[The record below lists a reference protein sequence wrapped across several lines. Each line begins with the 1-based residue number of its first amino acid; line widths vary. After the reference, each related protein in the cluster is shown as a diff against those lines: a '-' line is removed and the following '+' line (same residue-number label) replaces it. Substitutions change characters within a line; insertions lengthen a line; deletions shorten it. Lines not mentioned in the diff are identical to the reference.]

1 MWRGGCLYNLMQVL
15 NHTINRTQNKLSFR
29 QQIEANG
36 LILIAVAIVLIYWIF
51 DSIASDQVFTRT
63 IIVCLVIVYGVMT
76 QSLINGRKAAL
87 LEKERTQEQ
96 LIQSESLAAIG
107 QLVAGIAHEL
117 NTPLATASSLIQTD
131 MELVQE
137 QAEKRQIDQA
147 LLENLAY
154 SLKELNKTKVIVKS
168 ILDLSRQ
175 TQTYL
180 EAVDMNAVIDE
191 ALQVLRNQYKSMEI
205 TIEKHYDPNL
215 PMIQG
220 NFSNLGQVLINIVKN
235 ALQSL
240 PDGRGKLSFFTS
252 VQLDNKSIVVECR
265 DNGIGIPPEIMKD
278 IFKPFF
284 TTKEVG
290 KGVGLGLYISHEIIK
305 KHAGEIR
312 VSSEVGTGTTF
323 TIELP
328 CKRCSKS

>member
-1 MWRGGCLYNLMQVL
+1 M
-15 NHTINRTQNKLSFR
+15 QNKPSFR

-36 LILIAVAIVLIYWIF
+36 LILIAIMMVLIYWII
-51 DSIASDQVFTRT
+51 DSIASDQVSTRL

-117 NTPLATASSLIQTD
+117 NNPLASASSLIQTD
-131 MELVQE
+131 IELIQE
-137 QAEKRQIDQA
+137 QAEKRQVDES
-147 LLENLAY
+147 LLEDLAY
-154 SLKELNKTKVIVKS
+154 SLKELNKTKEIVKS

-180 EAVDMNAVIDE
+180 EDVDMNAVIDE
-191 ALQVLRNQYKSMEI
+191 ALQILCNQYKSMEV
-205 TIEKHYDPNL
+205 TIEKHYDQNL
-215 PMIQG
+215 PTIQG
-220 NFSNLGQVLINIVKN
+220 NFSNLGQVLINIVNN
-235 ALQSL
+235 ALQAL
-240 PDGRGKLSFFTS
+240 PDGRGKILLFTS
-252 VQLDNKSIVVECR
+252 CNQAKDSIVVECR
-265 DNGIGIPPEIMKD
+265 DDGIGIPPEIMKD

-290 KGVGLGLYISHEIIK
+290 KGTGLGLYVSYEIIK
-305 KHAGEIR
+305 KHAGEIL
-312 VSSEVGTGTTF
+312 VSSEKGRGTTF
-323 TIELP
+323 TIVLP
-328 CKRCSKS
+328 CKRCYKS

>member
-1 MWRGGCLYNLMQVL
+1 MDYRRTNERMQS
-15 NHTINRTQNKLSFR
+15 KPSFR

-36 LILIAVAIVLIYWIF
+36 LILIAIMMVLIYWVI

-117 NTPLATASSLIQTD
+117 NNPLASASSLIQTD
-131 MELVQE
+131 IEMIQE
-137 QAEKRQIDQA
+137 QAEKRQIDQE
-147 LLENLAY
+147 LLKDLAY
-154 SLKELNKTKVIVKS
+154 SFKEPNKTKEIVKS

-180 EAVDMNAVIDE
+180 EDVDMNSVIDE
-191 ALQVLRNQYKSMEI
+191 ALQVLHNQYKSMEV

-215 PMIQG
+215 PTIQG
-220 NFSNLGQVLINIVKN
+220 NFSNLGQVLINIVNN
-235 ALQSL
+235 ALQAL
-240 PDGRGKLSFFTS
+240 PDGRGKVLLFTS
-252 VQLDNKSIVVECR
+252 CQQDTESIVVECR
-265 DNGIGIPPEIMKD
+265 DDGIGIPPEIMKD

-290 KGVGLGLYISHEIIK
+290 KGTGLGLYVSYEIIK
-305 KHAGEIR
+305 KHEGEIR
-312 VSSEVGTGTTF
+312 VSSERGKGTTF
-323 TIELP
+323 TIVLP
-328 CKRCSKS
+328 CKRCCKS

>member
-1 MWRGGCLYNLMQVL
+1 MQG
-15 NHTINRTQNKLSFR
+15 KPSFR

-36 LILIAVAIVLIYWIF
+36 LVLIAIMMVLIYWVI
-51 DSIASDQVFTRT
+51 DSIASDQVITRS

-117 NTPLATASSLIQTD
+117 NNPLASASSLIQTD
-131 MELVQE
+131 IELIQE
-137 QAEKRQIDQA
+137 QAEKRQVDQA
-147 LLENLAY
+147 LLEDLAY
-154 SLKELNKTKVIVKS
+154 SLKELNKTKDIVKS

-180 EAVDMNAVIDE
+180 EEVDMNAVIDE
-191 ALQVLRNQYKSMEI
+191 ALQVLHNQYKSMEVS
-205 TIEKHYDPNL
+205 IEKHYDPNL
-215 PMIQG
+215 PTIQG
-220 NFSNLGQVLINIVKN
+220 NFSNLGQVLINIVNN
-235 ALQSL
+235 ALQAL
-240 PDGRGKLSFFTS
+240 PDGRGKISLSTAYHKDTDS
-252 VQLDNKSIVVECR
+252 VVVECR
-265 DNGIGIPPEIMKD
+265 DDGSGIPPEIMKD

-290 KGVGLGLYISHEIIK
+290 KGTGLGLYVSYEIIK

-312 VSSEVGTGTTF
+312 VSSEREKGTTF
-323 TIELP
+323 NIVLP
-328 CKRCSKS
+328 CKRCCKS

>member
-1 MWRGGCLYNLMQVL
+1 MQG
-15 NHTINRTQNKLSFR
+15 KFSFR

-36 LILIAVAIVLIYWIF
+36 LILIAIVMILIYWVI
-51 DSIASDQVFTRT
+51 DSIASDQVISRL
-63 IIVCLVIVYGVMT
+63 IIACLVIVYAAMT

-117 NTPLATASSLIQTD
+117 NNPLASASSLIQTD
-131 MELVQE
+131 IELIQE
-137 QAEKRQIDQA
+137 QAEKRQVDQA
-147 LLENLAY
+147 LLEDLTY
-154 SLKELNKTKVIVKS
+154 SLKELNKTKEIVKS

-180 EAVDMNAVIDE
+180 EDVDMNAVIDG
-191 ALQVLRNQYKSMEI
+191 ALQVLHNQYKSMEV

-215 PMIQG
+215 PTIQG
-220 NFSNLGQVLINIVKN
+220 NFSNLGQVLINIVNN
-235 ALQSL
+235 ALQAL
-240 PDGRGKLSFFTS
+240 PDGRGKILLLTS
-252 VQLDNKSIVVECR
+252 CQRDTESIVVECR
-265 DNGIGIPPEIMKD
+265 DDGIGIPPEIMKD

-290 KGVGLGLYISHEIIK
+290 KGTGLGLYVSYEIIK
-305 KHAGEIR
+305 KHAGEIL
-312 VSSEVGTGTTF
+312 VSSEVGKGTTF

-328 CKRCSKS
+328 CKRCGKS

>member
-1 MWRGGCLYNLMQVL
+1 MQGKPS
-15 NHTINRTQNKLSFR
+15 IR

-36 LILIAVAIVLIYWIF
+36 LILIAIMMVLIYWVI
-51 DSIASDQVFTRT
+51 DSIALGQVMTRS

-117 NTPLATASSLIQTD
+117 NNPLASASSLIQTD
-131 MELVQE
+131 IELIQE
-137 QAEKRQIDQA
+137 QTEKRQVDQA
-147 LLENLAY
+147 LLEDLAY
-154 SLKELNKTKVIVKS
+154 SLKELNKTKDIVKS

-180 EAVDMNAVIDE
+180 EDVDMNAVIDE
-191 ALQVLRNQYKSMEI
+191 ALQVLHNQYKSMEVS
-205 TIEKHYDPNL
+205 IEKHYDPNL
-215 PMIQG
+215 PTIQG
-220 NFSNLGQVLINIVKN
+220 NFSNLGQVLINIVNN
-235 ALQSL
+235 ALQAL
-240 PDGRGKLSFFTS
+240 PDGRGKISLSTACH
-252 VQLDNKSIVVECR
+252 QDTESIVVECR
-265 DNGIGIPPEIMKD
+265 DDGIGISPEIMKD

-290 KGVGLGLYISHEIIK
+290 KGTGLGLYVSYEIIK

-312 VSSEVGTGTTF
+312 VSSERGLGTTF
-323 TIELP
+323 TIVLP
-328 CKRCSKS
+328 CKRCCKS

>member
-1 MWRGGCLYNLMQVL
+1 MQG
-15 NHTINRTQNKLSFR
+15 KPSFR

-36 LILIAVAIVLIYWIF
+36 LILIAIVMVLIYWVI
-51 DSIASDQVFTRT
+51 DSIVSDQVITRL

-117 NTPLATASSLIQTD
+117 NNPLASASSLIQTD
-131 MELVQE
+131 IDMIQE
-137 QAEKRQIDQA
+137 QTEKRQVDQA
-147 LLENLAY
+147 LQEDLAY
-154 SLKELNKTKVIVKS
+154 SLKELNKTKEIVKS

-180 EAVDMNAVIDE
+180 EDVDMNAVIDD
-191 ALQVLRNQYKSMEI
+191 ALQVLHNQYKMMEV
-205 TIEKHYDPNL
+205 TVEKHYDANL
-215 PMIQG
+215 PTIQG
-220 NFSNLGQVLINIVKN
+220 NFSNLGQVLINIVNN
-235 ALQSL
+235 ALQAL
-240 PDGRGKLSFFTS
+240 PDGRGKILLFTS
-252 VQLDNKSIVVECR
+252 CQQDTENIVVECR
-265 DNGIGIPPEIMKD
+265 DDGIGIPPEIMKD

-290 KGVGLGLYISHEIIK
+290 KGTGLGLYVSYEIIK

-312 VSSEVGTGTTF
+312 VSSERGKGTTV
-323 TIELP
+323 TIVLP
-328 CKRCSKS
+328 CKRCGKS

>member
-1 MWRGGCLYNLMQVL
+1 M
-15 NHTINRTQNKLSFR
+15 QNKPSFR

-36 LILIAVAIVLIYWIF
+36 LILIAIIMVLIYWVI
-51 DSIASDQVFTRT
+51 DSIASDQVITRL

-76 QSLINGRKAAL
+76 QSLINSRKAAL

-117 NTPLATASSLIQTD
+117 NNPLASASSLIQTD
-131 MELVQE
+131 IELIQE
-137 QAEKRQIDQA
+137 QAEKRQVDQE
-147 LLENLAY
+147 LLEDLAY
-154 SLKELNKTKVIVKS
+154 SLKELNKTKEIVKS

-180 EAVDMNAVIDE
+180 EDVDMNAVIDE
-191 ALQVLRNQYKSMEI
+191 ALQVLYNQYKSMEV
-205 TIEKHYDPNL
+205 TIERHYDPNL
-215 PMIQG
+215 PTIQG
-220 NFSNLGQVLINIVKN
+220 NFSNLGQVLINIVNN
-235 ALQSL
+235 ALQAL
-240 PDGRGKLSFFTS
+240 PDGKGKISLFTS
-252 VQLDNKSIVVECR
+252 CHQDTESIVVECR
-265 DNGIGIPPEIMKD
+265 DDGIGIPPEIMKD

-290 KGVGLGLYISHEIIK
+290 KGTGLGLYVSYEIIK

-312 VSSEVGTGTTF
+312 VSSEKGKGTIF
-323 TIELP
+323 TIILP
-328 CKRCSKS
+328 CKRCCKS

>member
-1 MWRGGCLYNLMQVL
+1 MQG
-15 NHTINRTQNKLSFR
+15 KPSFR

-36 LILIAVAIVLIYWIF
+36 LILIAIVMVLIYWVI
-51 DSIASDQVFTRT
+51 DSIASDQVITRL

-117 NTPLATASSLIQTD
+117 NNPLASASSLIQTD
-131 MELVQE
+131 IDMIQE
-137 QAEKRQIDQA
+137 QTEKRQVDQA
-147 LLENLAY
+147 LLEDLAY
-154 SLKELNKTKVIVKS
+154 SLKELNKTKEIVKS

-180 EAVDMNAVIDE
+180 EDVDMNAVIDD
-191 ALQVLRNQYKSMEI
+191 ALQVLYNQYKMMEV
-205 TIEKHYDPNL
+205 TVEKHYDANL
-215 PMIQG
+215 PTIQG
-220 NFSNLGQVLINIVKN
+220 NFSNLGQVLINIVNN
-235 ALQSL
+235 ALQAL
-240 PDGRGKLSFFTS
+240 PDGRGKILLFTS
-252 VQLDNKSIVVECR
+252 CQQDTENIVVECR
-265 DNGIGIPPEIMKD
+265 DDGIGIPPEIMKD

-290 KGVGLGLYISHEIIK
+290 KGTGLGLYVSYEIIK

-312 VSSEVGTGTTF
+312 VSSERGKGTIV
-323 TIELP
+323 TIVLP
-328 CKRCSKS
+328 CKRCGKS

>member
-1 MWRGGCLYNLMQVL
+1 MQGKP
-15 NHTINRTQNKLSFR
+15 TFR

-36 LILIAVAIVLIYWIF
+36 LILIAIAMVLIYWVI
-51 DSIASDQVFTRT
+51 DSIASDQVITRL

-76 QSLINGRKAAL
+76 QSLINSRKAAL

-117 NTPLATASSLIQTD
+117 NNPLASASSLIQTD
-131 MELVQE
+131 IELIQE
-137 QAEKRQIDQA
+137 QAEKRQVDQE
-147 LLENLAY
+147 LLEDLAY
-154 SLKELNKTKVIVKS
+154 SLKELNKTKEIVKS

-180 EAVDMNAVIDE
+180 EDVDMNAVIDE
-191 ALQVLRNQYKSMEI
+191 ALQVLYNQYKSMEV
-205 TIEKHYDPNL
+205 TIERHYDPNL
-215 PMIQG
+215 PTIQG
-220 NFSNLGQVLINIVKN
+220 NFSNLGQVLINIVNN
-235 ALQSL
+235 ALQAL
-240 PDGRGKLSFFTS
+240 PDGRGKISLFTS
-252 VQLDNKSIVVECR
+252 CHQDTESIVVECR
-265 DNGIGIPPEIMKD
+265 DDGIGIPPEIMKD

-290 KGVGLGLYISHEIIK
+290 KGTGLGLYVSYEIIK

-312 VSSEVGTGTTF
+312 VSSEKGKGTIF
-323 TIELP
+323 TIILP
-328 CKRCSKS
+328 CKRCCKS

>member
-1 MWRGGCLYNLMQVL
+1 MQGKS
-15 NHTINRTQNKLSFR
+15 TFR

-36 LILIAVAIVLIYWIF
+36 LILIAIAMVLIYWVI
-51 DSIASDQVFTRT
+51 DSIASDQVMTRS

-117 NTPLATASSLIQTD
+117 NNPLASASSLIQTD
-131 MELVQE
+131 IELIQE
-137 QAEKRQIDQA
+137 QTEKRQVDQA
-147 LLENLAY
+147 LLEDLAY
-154 SLKELNKTKVIVKS
+154 SLKELNKTKDIVKS

-180 EAVDMNAVIDE
+180 EDVDMNAVIDE
-191 ALQVLRNQYKSMEI
+191 ALQVLHNQYKSMEVA
-205 TIEKHYDPNL
+205 IEKHYDPKL
-215 PMIQG
+215 PTIQG
-220 NFSNLGQVLINIVKN
+220 NFSNLGQVLINIVNN
-235 ALQSL
+235 ALQAL
-240 PDGRGKLSFFTS
+240 PDGRGKISLSTACH
-252 VQLDNKSIVVECR
+252 QDTESIVVECR
-265 DNGIGIPPEIMKD
+265 DDGIGIPPEIMKD

-290 KGVGLGLYISHEIIK
+290 KGTGLGLYVSYEIIK

-312 VSSEVGTGTTF
+312 VSSERGMGTTF
-323 TIELP
+323 TIVLP
-328 CKRCSKS
+328 CKRCCKS

>member
-1 MWRGGCLYNLMQVL
+1 MQGKP
-15 NHTINRTQNKLSFR
+15 TFR

-36 LILIAVAIVLIYWIF
+36 LILIAIAMVLIYWVI
-51 DSIASDQVFTRT
+51 DSIASDQVITRL

-76 QSLINGRKAAL
+76 QSLIKSRKAAL

-117 NTPLATASSLIQTD
+117 NNPLASASSLIQTD
-131 MELVQE
+131 IELIQE
-137 QAEKRQIDQA
+137 QAEKRQVDQE
-147 LLENLAY
+147 LLEDLAY
-154 SLKELNKTKVIVKS
+154 SLKELNKTKEIVKS

-180 EAVDMNAVIDE
+180 EDVDMNAVIDE
-191 ALQVLRNQYKSMEI
+191 ALQVLYNQYKSMEV
-205 TIEKHYDPNL
+205 TIERHYDPNL
-215 PMIQG
+215 PTIQG
-220 NFSNLGQVLINIVKN
+220 NFSNLGQVLINIVNN
-235 ALQSL
+235 ALQAL
-240 PDGRGKLSFFTS
+240 PDGKGKISLFTS
-252 VQLDNKSIVVECR
+252 CHQDTESIVVECR
-265 DNGIGIPPEIMKD
+265 DDGIGIPPEIMKD

-290 KGVGLGLYISHEIIK
+290 KGTGLGLYVSYEIIK

-312 VSSEVGTGTTF
+312 VSSEKGKGTIF
-323 TIELP
+323 TIILP
-328 CKRCSKS
+328 CKRCCKS